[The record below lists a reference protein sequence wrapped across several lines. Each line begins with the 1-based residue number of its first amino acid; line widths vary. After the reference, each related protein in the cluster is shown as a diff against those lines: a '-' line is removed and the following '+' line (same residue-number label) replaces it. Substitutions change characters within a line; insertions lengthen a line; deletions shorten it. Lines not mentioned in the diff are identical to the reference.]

1 MADIIQLL
9 PDSIANQIA
18 AGEVIQRPASV
29 IKELMENA
37 IDAGSTMVSIIVKD
51 AGKSLI
57 QVIDNGKGMSETDA
71 RLSFE
76 RHATSKIRNS
86 EDLFRIKTMGFRGEA
101 LASIAAIA
109 QVEMKTKRKEDE
121 LGTRIV
127 IEGSDIK
134 LQEACQASTGTNLAI
149 KNLFYNVP
157 ARRKFLKSDIVE
169 LRHIHDEFQR
179 IALAHPNIFFNLHH
193 DQAEMYHLQESN
205 LRQRIV
211 NMFGSNI
218 NSKLVPID
226 EKTEALNISGFIGKP
241 EYAKRTRG
249 EQYLFV
255 NGRFIKS
262 AYLNHAILN
271 GYEGLLPE
279 DNFPLYAIFLEID
292 PSAIDVNVHPTKQEI
307 KFENEKLVYN
317 YLSVAVKH
325 ALGKHSLTPML
336 DFDQEQSMSS
346 YQMPHTFKKDQN
358 DIRSGSHAIDNDPN
372 LKNWQSLYQ
381 GLNSTKEPRNLP
393 SDAAFTIET
402 QWTKEDSQEPSQE
415 FIQTFQ
421 KEPYQIHNSY
431 IINQIKSG
439 FLLIDQQ
446 SAHERILY
454 EKYHRSIM
462 LNQGLAIQS
471 LLFPQNIQLST
482 GDYTIAMKILP
493 QINQL
498 GFDIK
503 EFGGNTLIIHGMPAE
518 FDVSTNPQ
526 ALVESMIN
534 LIKEELDLKID
545 ISEKIAK
552 ALAKQASI
560 KKGKSLS
567 NLEMKEMID
576 TLFACEMPFKSP
588 SGKKCFVTF
597 ELDELDKMFY

>member
-37 IDAGSTMVSIIVKD
+37 IDAGSTVINIIIKD

-86 EDLFRIKTMGFRGEA
+86 EDLFHIKTMGFRGEA
-101 LASIAAIA
+101 LASVAAIA

-127 IEGSDIK
+127 IEASDFK
-134 LQEACQASTGTNLAI
+134 LQEPCQAATGTNIAI
-149 KNLFYNVP
+149 RNLFYNVP

-179 IALAHPNIFFNLHH
+179 IALAYPGIFFNLHH
-193 DQAEMYHLQESN
+193 DQSEMYHLQESN

-218 NSKLVPID
+218 NGKLVPVE
-226 EKTEALNISGFIGKP
+226 EKTEALNITGFIGKP

-249 EQYLFV
+249 EQYFFV
-255 NGRFIKS
+255 NGRYIKS
-262 AYLNHAILN
+262 PYLNHAILA
-271 GYEGLLPE
+271 GYEGLLP
-279 DNFPLYAIFLEID
+279 DDTFPLYAIFLEIN

-336 DFDQEQSMSS
+336 DFEQEQSMSS
-346 YQMPHTFKKDQN
+346 YDMAHTYKKENKEGNTGQYIPDRN
-358 DIRSGSHAIDNDPN
+358 PN
-372 LKNWQSLYQ
+372 IKNWESLYQ
-381 GLNSTKEPRNLP
+381 GFQGRKEPVNLP

-402 QWTKEDSQEPSQE
+402 QWSGPETIDASESIEQAFRKD
-415 FIQTFQ
+415 
-421 KEPYQIHNSY
+421 PYQVHNCY

-439 FLLIDQQ
+439 FLLVDQNA
-446 SAHERILY
+446 AHERILY
-454 EKYHRSIM
+454 EHYRAALH
-462 LNQGLAIQS
+462 LNQGLAIQN

-482 GDYTIAMKILP
+482 GDYMIAIQVLP
-493 QINQL
+493 QMNQL
-498 GFDIK
+498 GFDIR

-518 FDVSTNPQ
+518 IDAAANPQ

-534 LIKEELDLKID
+534 LIKEELDLKHD
-545 ISEKIAK
+545 SNENIAR
-552 ALAKQASI
+552 ALARQAAVKRGKQ
-560 KKGKSLS
+560 LS
-567 NLEMKEMID
+567 VIEMKELID
-576 TLFACEMPFKSP
+576 KLFACEMPFKSP
-588 SGKKCFVTF
+588 SGKKCFITF
-597 ELDELDKMFY
+597 ELEDLDKMFY

>member
-37 IDAGSTMVSIIVKD
+37 IDAGSTMVSIIIKD

-76 RHATSKIRNS
+76 RHATSKIRTS
-86 EDLFRIKTMGFRGEA
+86 EDLFHIKTMGFRGEA

-109 QVEMKTKRKEDE
+109 QVEIKTKRKEDL

-127 IEGSDIK
+127 IEGSDVK
-134 LQEACQASTGTNLAI
+134 LQEPCQAATGTNIAV

-179 IALAHPNIFFNLHH
+179 IALAYPNIFFNLHH

-218 NSKLVPID
+218 NGKLVPIE
-226 EKTEALNISGFIGKP
+226 EKTEALSISGFIGKP

-292 PSAIDVNVHPTKQEI
+292 PAAIDVNVHPTKQEI

-336 DFDQEQSMSS
+336 DFDQEQSMSA
-346 YQMPHTFKKDQN
+346 YQMPHTYKADQKEPGISTHQN
-358 DIRSGSHAIDNDPN
+358 ESDPN
-372 LKNWQSLYQ
+372 LKKWESLYQ
-381 GLNSTKEPRNLP
+381 GMNTQREPRNIP
-393 SDAAFTIET
+393 SEAAFTIET
-402 QWTKEDSQEPSQE
+402 QWTKEDSSEPPKD
-415 FIQTFQ
+415 FIQAFQ

-446 SAHERILY
+446 AAHERILF
-454 EKYHRSIM
+454 EKYHKSIL
-462 LNQGLAIQS
+462 LNQGLAIQN
-471 LLFPQNIQLST
+471 LLFPQNIHLST
-482 GDYTIAMKILP
+482 GDYTIALHILP

-503 EFGGNTLIIHGMPAE
+503 EFGGNSLIIHGMPAE
-518 FDVSTNPQ
+518 FDVSANPQ
-526 ALVESMIN
+526 SLIESLLN
-534 LIKEELDLKID
+534 LIKEELELKID
-545 ISEKIAK
+545 INEKIAK
-552 ALAKQASI
+552 SMAKQASI
-560 KKGKSLS
+560 KKGRLLS
-567 NLEMKEMID
+567 TIEMKEMID

-588 SGKKCFVTF
+588 SGKKCFITF

>member
-37 IDAGSTMVSIIVKD
+37 IDAGSTSINIIVKD

-71 RLSFE
+71 RLCFE
-76 RHATSKIRNS
+76 RHATSKIRTS
-86 EDLFRIKTMGFRGEA
+86 EDLFHIKTMGFRGEA
-101 LASIAAIA
+101 LASVAAIA
-109 QVEMKTKRKEDE
+109 QVEMKTRRKEDE

-127 IEGSDIK
+127 IEASEFK
-134 LQEACQASTGTNLAI
+134 SQEPCQAAVGTNIAI

-179 IALAHPNIFFNLHH
+179 IALAYPEIFFNLHH

-218 NSKLVPID
+218 NGKLVPVE
-226 EKTEALNISGFIGKP
+226 EKTEALNIAGYIGKP

-255 NGRFIKS
+255 NGRYIKS

-279 DNFPLYAIFLEID
+279 DTFPLYAIFLEID
-292 PSAIDVNVHPTKQEI
+292 PSAIDINVHPTKQEI

-336 DFDQEQSMSS
+336 DFEQEQSLSS
-346 YQMPHTFKKDQN
+346 YDMAHTYKKEQTQGIQGQYTPDK
-358 DIRSGSHAIDNDPN
+358 DPN
-372 LKNWQSLYQ
+372 LKNWESLYQ
-381 GLNSTKEPRNLP
+381 GLQSRKEPMNLP

-402 QWTKEDSQEPSQE
+402 QWAGSEIIDPSESKEQAFRKD
-415 FIQTFQ
+415 
-421 KEPYQIHNSY
+421 PYQVHNSY
-431 IINQIKSG
+431 IISQIKSG
-439 FLLIDQQ
+439 FLLIDQ
-446 SAHERILY
+446 SAAHERILY
-454 EKYHRSIM
+454 EQYQASLMI
-462 LNQGLAIQS
+462 NQGLAIQN

-482 GDYTIAMKILP
+482 GDYMVAMRVLP
-493 QINQL
+493 KMNQL
-498 GFDIK
+498 GFDIR

-518 FDVSTNPQ
+518 IDAGANPQ
-526 ALVESMIN
+526 HLVESMIN
-534 LIKEELDLKID
+534 LIKEELDMKHD
-545 ISEKIAK
+545 TGENIAR
-552 ALAKQASI
+552 ALAKQAAI
-560 KKGKSLS
+560 KRGRSLS
-567 NLEMKEMID
+567 IIEMKEMID
-576 TLFACEMPFKSP
+576 KLFACEMPFKSP
-588 SGKKCFVTF
+588 SGKKCFITF
-597 ELDELDKMFY
+597 ELEDMDKMFY